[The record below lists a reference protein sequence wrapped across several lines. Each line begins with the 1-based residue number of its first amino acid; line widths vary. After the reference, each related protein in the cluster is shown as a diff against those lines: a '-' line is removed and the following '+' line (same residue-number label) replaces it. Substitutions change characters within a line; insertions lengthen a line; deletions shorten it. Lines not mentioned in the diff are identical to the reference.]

1 MTWSRIRTD
10 PYYTGPDHASGV
22 KPDSIPASKQSQLSA
37 STRIGAPP
45 STGDPEIDQALAEY
59 RHAVKHGNLS
69 DRMAAA
75 GILKA
80 VTAQRGYG
88 HASPEAV
95 NQAIAEYRHATKYG
109 GLGDRMAASM
119 TLKVVTGQPIQ
130 EQGRARAANPPAQS
144 APPVAAT
151 SFQTRDV
158 PYKGVSG
165 TEYKYDLNNPLDRT
179 MYQVDPLSKTM
190 DRVLGPSTPGV
201 NLDRSMGQRGGGI
214 VTK

>member
-45 STGDPEIDQALAEY
+45 STGDPEID
-59 RHAVKHGNLS
+59 
-69 DRMAAA
+69 
-75 GILKA
+75 
-80 VTAQRGYG
+80 
-88 HASPEAV
+88 
-95 NQAIAEYRHATKYG
+95 QAIAEYRHATKYG